1 LSRQKTKEFQRLL
14 KNKEMH
20 REEDNMKCLWCE
32 SEEAEKAGLTGYWE
46 LPDGSRAV
54 QITVIPSVSCSSCGM
69 EYQEDHI
76 VDEIEDQLMLI
87 DTKKIDSTISY
98 TELMNIPRFLKKNYF
113 KL

>member
-1 LSRQKTKEFQRLL
+1 
-14 KNKEMH
+14 M
-20 REEDNMKCLWCE
+20 EDNMKCLWCE
-32 SEEAEKAGLTGYWE
+32 NENAEQTARTGYWE

-54 QITVIPSVSCSSCGM
+54 EITIIPSVSCPSCGM

-87 DTKKIDSTISY
+87 DTKKIDASISY
-98 TELMNIPRFLKKNYF
+98 TDLMSIPRFLKKNYF